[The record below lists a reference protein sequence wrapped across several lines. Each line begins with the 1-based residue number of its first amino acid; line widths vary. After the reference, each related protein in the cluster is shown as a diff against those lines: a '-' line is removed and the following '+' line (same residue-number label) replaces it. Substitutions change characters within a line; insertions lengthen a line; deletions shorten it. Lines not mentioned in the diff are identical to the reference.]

1 MAKKRILVIQAR
13 NLGDAVVQTGLIEA
27 LGRSEPG
34 AEISVLTRPQFRE
47 LYSNNP
53 LVSEIFYASFPM
65 GTAKNFGF
73 KAAMKLAWTVA
84 ALRLKRFDRVV
95 NVVGDFRENLLGWAI
110 SPSGNT
116 SITWGHGHPLA
127 KIIRTG
133 GERFVQHRIVTPAN
147 DHSSYSSI
155 QRVATALGATVP
167 AHSRLYDASGK
178 PYAHRPGS
186 DRIGIQPTASQECK
200 LWPQEHWRA
209 LIAMIRASGLRVVV
223 FGAPSDRTY
232 LESCLPDADN
242 PGTEIVAGPLAG
254 FFRSLEDVR
263 VLIGLDSFGVH
274 TAHAIGTPAIMI
286 YGSNITT
293 VWTPPGT
300 IVVSNAKPPSCYP
313 CLNIPTCSGQSNPY
327 SCIREI
333 PIAAVAK
340 NLKAFGVAA
349 DGS

>member
-223 FGAPSDRTY
+223 FGAPSDRSY
-232 LESCLPDADN
+232 LEGCLPDADD

-300 IVVSNAKPPSCYP
+300 IVVSNANPPPCYP
-313 CLNIPTCSGQSNPY
+313 CLNIPTCTGQSNPY